1 VTQPS
6 GTLYSV
12 DLENESWI
20 DVIGAAGKLAVA
32 VSGKSGPRKPLPD
45 PGLKVRV
52 MADEGTARA
61 RELGVFGLTDTFDRF
76 PGTHAYRA
84 PPVSGGTVTYRSRAS
99 VL

>member
-1 VTQPS
+1 LFP
-6 GTLYSV
+6 V
-12 DLENESWI
+12 DLEKDGWI

-32 VSGKSGPRKPLPD
+32 VSGKYGPRKPVPD

-61 RELGVFGLTDTFDRF
+61 REVGVFGLTGTFDKL

-84 PPVSGGTVTYRSRAS
+84 LPVSGATITYWSRAS